1 MVTGNNATKDV
12 SPATFGQPGTMLKRV
27 ADIANCFLYRMRE
40 MYEIIFCWQPV
51 DMTVFNTK
59 W

>member
-40 MYEIIFCWQPV
+40 MYEIIFC
-51 DMTVFNTK
+51 
-59 W
+59 